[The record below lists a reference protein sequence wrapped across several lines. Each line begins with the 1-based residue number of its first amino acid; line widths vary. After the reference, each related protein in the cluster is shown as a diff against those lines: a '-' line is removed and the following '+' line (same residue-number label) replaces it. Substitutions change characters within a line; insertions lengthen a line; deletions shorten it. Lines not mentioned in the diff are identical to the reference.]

1 MRGFEEIADVKD
13 VEENEGLSILE
24 MVTKIYESMFPAES
38 DEEEDI
44 KEEMQEEEEESED
57 E

>member
-1 MRGFEEIADVKD
+1 MRGFEEIVEVKD
-13 VEENEGLSILE
+13 VEEEGPSVRE
-24 MVTKIYESMFPAES
+24 MVEKIYNSMFPAES

-44 KEEMQEEEEESED
+44 KEEEQEEESED